1 MRDKKVGRVAAYGM
15 LIALAMIFSYVES
28 QVPVFLA
35 VPGMKLG
42 LTNIV
47 VLFALYCIGTQSA
60 VGVNVLRVVLT
71 GVMFG
76 NGFSLYYSL
85 AGALLSGIV
94 MIGLKKVG
102 KFHLVTVSIAGGIA
116 HNVGQIL
123 VAYVFLRSKALLGYL
138 VVLWFTGLAAGAVI
152 GVIGAV
158 VCGRLQKVVGLYLT

>member
-71 GVMFG
+71 GVIVV
-76 NGFSLYYSL
+76 SLN
-85 AGALLSGIV
+85 
-94 MIGLKKVG
+94 
-102 KFHLVTVSIAGGIA
+102 SIYEEDT
-116 HNVGQIL
+116 NE
-123 VAYVFLRSKALLGYL
+123 
-138 VVLWFTGLAAGAVI
+138 
-152 GVIGAV
+152 
-158 VCGRLQKVVGLYLT
+158 

>member
-94 MIGLKKVG
+94 MIGLEKVG